1 MTPLSTKLTTTVKIR
16 KSSWT
21 AVKDVNTKAIFAVMN
36 STWAVVKIRPEKKNQ
51 ACKEFEPWSLRHRC
65 SARPTEL
72 TSQLGAYYHV
82 GSKKTREVV
91 KRLWIYK
98 PVGLLAQLVEHCTC
112 IAEVMG
118 SNPVQAWIF
127 FRPYFYYCSS
137 NVHNSE
143 DRLQIHKTANIMLC
157 K

>member
-21 AVKDVNTKAIFAVMN
+21 AVKDVNTKAILAVMN

-51 ACKEFEPWSLRHRC
+51 ACKEFEPWSLRRRC

-82 GSKKTREVV
+82 GSKKPV
-91 KRLWIYK
+91 KLWNDCEYIKVIYLNCPK
-98 PVGLLAQLVEHCTC
+98 PVSLLAQLVEHCTC

-127 FRPYFYYCSS
+127 FQALFLLLFKQCS
-137 NVHNSE
+137 
-143 DRLQIHKTANIMLC
+143 
-157 K
+157 